1 MYNLNTLALLILGGS
16 IGTVARYLVFLV
28 SNKYL
33 NHWLP
38 WGTLIVNLLGSL
50 LIGVFWS
57 LFDKT
62 NVTPSTRLFLFI
74 GILGSFTTFSTF
86 AFDNLSLF
94 HSGAYRTL
102 IMNILLNNLGGIGLC
117 FIGYYLVKLIQY
129 Q

>member
-1 MYNLNTLALLILGGS
+1 MYNFNTLTLLILGGS
-16 IGTVARYLVFLV
+16 IGTIARYLLFLV
-28 SNKYL
+28 SNRYL
-33 NHWLP
+33 NHWIP

-57 LFDKT
+57 LMDKT

-94 HSGAYRTL
+94 HSGAYRTMIL
-102 IMNILLNNLGGIGLC
+102 NIVLNNVGGIGLC
-117 FIGYYLVKLIQY
+117 FAGYYLVKLFQY